1 MYIYTTQHDSCY
13 VTLINALHSTD
24 AMQHAE
30 RATDIHELYQKEAFT
45 FEGGACRQYHTRTQ
59 FSRLCVYTHEF
70 VRMYVYAC
78 ARHTR
83 ICTHIFIY
91 IYTS

>member
-30 RATDIHELYQKEAFT
+30 RATDIHELYQKEPFT
-45 FEGGACRQYHTRTQ
+45 FKGRACRQYHTRTQ
-59 FSRLCVYTHEF
+59 FSRLCVYTYEY
-70 VRMYVYAC
+70 VCMYVC
-78 ARHTR
+78 
-83 ICTHIFIY
+83 ICICMTYTY
-91 IYTS
+91 IYA